1 MILVLGY
8 IDPGTGSML
17 FTIVTGFAVALYFVA
32 KSAWIRVKTIFAG
45 RGASRQGK
53 SGAARGRERIVIH
66 SEGTRYWNVFLPI
79 VEELERRGV
88 EAAFWTSERDDPVF
102 EAKLEHVRPEFIGA
116 GNRAY
121 ARLCMLE
128 ADFCLTTTPGLDVY
142 QWKRS
147 RAVGHYAHILHSVDD
162 ATSYR
167 LFGLDYFDSV
177 LLSGEYQAAGIREL
191 EAKRG
196 LKPKELPVV
205 GSTYLD
211 VYAKKAASLPP
222 RASGGPTTVLVSP
235 SWGESGIL
243 RRYGEKLLV
252 PLAESGCHVIVR
264 PHPQSAFSEVAVLD
278 RLKSSLARF
287 ENVEWDFSPENLV
300 SLSRSDAMIS
310 DFSGIIFD
318 YAFLFGRPILYA
330 NADFDHRPY
339 DSSDLSSQPWKFAVL
354 PKLGRALDQAEIGSL
369 RDVIESLRADRSIA
383 EGIAEARDTAWR
395 HRSESGARA
404 VDFILERVK
413 V

>member
-1 MILVLGY
+1 M
-8 IDPGTGSML
+8 
-17 FTIVTGFAVALYFVA
+17 
-32 KSAWIRVKTIFAG
+32 
-45 RGASRQGK
+45 
-53 SGAARGRERIVIH
+53 
-66 SEGTRYWNVFLPI
+66 
-79 VEELERRGV
+79 
-88 EAAFWTSERDDPVF
+88 
-102 EAKLEHVRPEFIGA
+102 
-116 GNRAY
+116 
-121 ARLCMLE
+121 
-128 ADFCLTTTPGLDVY
+128 
-142 QWKRS
+142 
-147 RAVGHYAHILHSVDD
+147 
-162 ATSYR
+162 
-167 LFGLDYFDSV
+167 
-177 LLSGEYQAAGIREL
+177 
-191 EAKRG
+191 
-196 LKPKELPVV
+196 
-205 GSTYLD
+205 
-211 VYAKKAASLPP
+211 
-222 RASGGPTTVLVSP
+222 
-235 SWGESGIL
+235 